1 MLVSD
6 NIRIGTSS
14 FSEKDWVGVF
24 YPPGTSPSD
33 FLTYY
38 AQQFNTVEID
48 ATYYAIPGP
57 KTVDNWVKKTP
68 ENFVFAAKFPR
79 SIVHGGK
86 NTQPDPVV
94 IMKPE
99 AVYKQRDAFL
109 DIMRRLGDRR
119 GPLLLQ
125 FPYFSKETYRS
136 KEIFYRLLD
145 NFLNDLPGDFRYA
158 VEIRNRRWLTAEFIE
173 LLRKH
178 RCALTLVDH
187 AWMPHGDEITMRL
200 DPLTTTF
207 TYLRLLGD
215 RRQIEAVSQKWDRE
229 VIDRE
234 ERLKR
239 WANLISKIK
248 ERQVKAFV
256 YINNHYAGHAPA
268 TARRLEKMFAAL
280 NL

>member
-1 MLVSD
+1 M
-6 NIRIGTSS
+6 
-14 FSEKDWVGVF
+14 GVF
-24 YPPGTSPSD
+24 YPLGTSPSD

-68 ENFVFAAKFPR
+68 ENFIFAAKFPR

-86 NTQPDPVV
+86 NNQPDPNV
-94 IMKPE
+94 ILKPE
-99 AVYKQRDAFL
+99 AVYKQRDMFL
-109 DIMRRLGDRR
+109 DVMRRLGDRR

-136 KEIFYRLLD
+136 KEAFYELLD
-145 NFLNDLPGDFRYA
+145 NFLDDLPDDFHYA
-158 VEIRNRRWLTAEFIE
+158 VEIRNRLWLTEGFKK

-178 RCALTLVDH
+178 HCALTLVDH
-187 AWMPHGDEITMRL
+187 AWMPHGDEIAMKL
-200 DPLTTTF
+200 DPFTTTF

-215 RRQIEAVSQKWDRE
+215 RREIEAVTKKWDKE
-229 VIDRE
+229 VIDRG
-234 ERLKR
+234 ERLTR
-239 WANLISKIK
+239 WVNLISKIK
-248 ERQVKAFV
+248 ERQLKAFV

-268 TARRLEKMFAAL
+268 TARRLEKMLLAL